1 MAKELI
7 KKSSPTLFLSARA
20 NPDQVRI
27 DLWNSMYQASDR
39 LEALKVK
46 GSDTTELEAYITSRL
61 KAVRPI
67 EKFWIFPGIRNIERL
82 EQRLTRRDHDLLT
95 DDMRIIVRHLSE
107 HGDRAGVFGDLD
119 ELIKAAPEINRL
131 PHYFTVLLVDDMIPD
146 PDVLTRRIRQIRQPK
161 DDFIYEVLVVKNLE
175 HALTAALFNYDIQA
189 CILRQDFPLR
199 AESSE
204 SVKWVKHFV
213 DSCEAKEQSAGGFI
227 HRSAILA
234 ELLRDLRPTLS
245 LYLLTTEAAADLGEA
260 THKLFDR
267 VFYRFE
273 NLMELHMTLLEGI
286 RERYRTP
293 LFDAL
298 QRYAERP
305 VGNFHALPIARG
317 NSIFNSKWI
326 KDMGE
331 FYGRNIFMAET
342 SSTSGGLD
350 SLLEPTGTIMEA
362 QKKAAKAWGSQHT
375 FFATNGTSTSNKIV
389 VQALTKPGDI
399 VLIDRNCHKS
409 HHYGL
414 ILGGAHPLYLD
425 AYPLEPYA
433 MYGGVP
439 LRTIKKTLLDLKKA
453 GRLTNVRM
461 LLLTNCTFD
470 GIVYNPQRVMEE
482 VLAIK
487 PDIVFLWDEAWYAFA
502 NFHPLTRHRI
512 AMYSAKALSE
522 RYASDAYRSEYAA
535 YKTKMDRLNPDD
547 DSTYLDNRLMPDPE
561 KVRIRV
567 YATQSTH
574 KSLSALRQGSMI
586 HVYDQD
592 FERLSAETFL
602 EAYFT
607 HTSTSPNYQIVAS
620 LDLARRQVD
629 LEGYAMVSEAY
640 QMALFIR
647 ERIKSDPLLSKYFK
661 ILSPAEMVAA
671 EFCPSGFN
679 SFTDELSTEYLERMR
694 KAWFEDEFVL
704 DPTRLTLYV
713 ADTGFNG
720 TQFKND
726 VLMNRFG
733 IQINKTSINSVLL
746 IFTIGV
752 TWSALDY
759 LLDSLK
765 QFVQSLEEQMGGASS
780 AETTLFRN
788 RVKTLTT
795 SLPPLPNFSHFH
807 PAFRPDMASQEGDMR
822 GAYFMNYT
830 EENREYI
837 KLADAV
843 GMVKEGRELVS
854 TNLVVPYPPGFPVL
868 VPGQV
873 VSPEILD
880 FMQKLDVKEIHGYNA
895 AVGLSVFIEKALEEY
910 AQQTGRAGIGAKKE
924 GTKKQKS
931 KRQIVGNK

>member
-7 KKSSPTLFLSARA
+7 KKSLPTLYLSARA

-27 DLWNSMYQASDR
+27 DLWNGLYQAAER
-39 LEALKVK
+39 LETRKAK
-46 GSDTTELEAYITSRL
+46 GSDTAELEAYITSHL
-61 KAVRPI
+61 KAVRPM
-67 EKFWIFPGIRNIERL
+67 ERFWIFPGSRNIERL
-82 EQRLTRRDHDLLT
+82 EQRLARRDYDLLAE
-95 DDMRIIVRHLSE
+95 DMRVLVRNLSQY
-107 HGDRAGVFGDLD
+107 GDRAGIYGDLD
-119 ELIKAAPEINRL
+119 ELVKAGSYISRL
-131 PHYFTVLLVDDMIPD
+131 PHYFTVLIVDDTIYSPESAI
-146 PDVLTRRIRQIRQPK
+146 RRAREIRQPG
-161 DDFIYEVLVVKNLE
+161 DDFIYEVLFVDSLE

-189 CILRQDFPLR
+189 CIISQDFPLR
-199 AESSE
+199 AKSGD
-204 SVKWVKHFV
+204 SVKWVKHLV
-213 DSCEAKEQSAGGFI
+213 EECEAKEQSAGGFI
-227 HRSAILA
+227 HRGAMLA
-234 ELLRDLRPTLS
+234 EYLRELRPTLN
-245 LYLLTTEAAADLGEA
+245 LYLLTTEAATNIGEI
-260 THKLFDR
+260 TYKLFDR
-267 VFYRFE
+267 VFYSFE
-273 NLMELHMTLLEGI
+273 NLMELHMTLLEGV
-286 RERYRTP
+286 RDRYRTP

-298 QRYAERP
+298 KRYAERP
-305 VGNFHALPIARG
+305 IGNFHALPIARG

-326 KDMGE
+326 RDMGE

-362 QKKAAKAWGSQHT
+362 QKKAAQVWGAQHT

-433 MYGGVP
+433 MYGGVS
-439 LRTIKKTLLDLKKA
+439 LRTIKKTLLELKKA
-453 GRLTNVRM
+453 GRLDNVKM

-470 GIVYNPQRVMEE
+470 GLTYNPQRVMEE

-502 NFHPLTRHRI
+502 NFHPLARRRI
-512 AMYSAKALSE
+512 AMYSARVLSE
-522 RYASDAYRSEYAA
+522 RYASDAYRAEYAA
-535 YKTKMDRLNPDD
+535 YKSKMDRLNPDD
-547 DSTYLDNRLMPDPE
+547 DSTYLDNRLMPDPD

-586 HVYDQD
+586 HIYDQD

-640 QMALFIR
+640 QIALYMR
-647 ERIKSDPLLSKYFK
+647 ERVKTDSLLSKYIR
-661 ILSPAEMVAA
+661 ILSPEEMIPA
-671 EFCPSGFN
+671 EFRPSGFQ
-679 SFTDELSTEYLERMR
+679 SFTHELTTEYVEKMR
-694 KAWFEDEFVL
+694 KAWIEDEFTL
-704 DPTRLTLYV
+704 DPTRLTLYI

-720 TQFKND
+720 SQFKND

-733 IQINKTSINSVLL
+733 IQINKTSINSILM

-759 LLDSLK
+759 LIDSLK
-765 QFVQSLEEQMGGASS
+765 QFAESLDRQQAGAGPAEQSIFKNKVS
-780 AETTLFRN
+780 R
-788 RVKTLTT
+788 LTT
-795 SLPPLPNFSHFH
+795 GLPPLPDFSHFH
-807 PAFRPDMASQEGDMR
+807 PAFRPDMMSAEGDMR

-830 EENREYI
+830 EENREYV
-837 KLADAV
+837 KLPDAV
-843 GMVKEGRELVS
+843 RMVKEGRSLVS

-873 VSPEILD
+873 ISPEILD
-880 FMQKLDVKEIHGYNA
+880 FMEKLDVKEIHGYNA
-895 AVGLSVFIEKALEEY
+895 AAGLSVFTDKALDEY
-910 AQQTGRAGIGAKKE
+910 AQRTGRTGTAAKEAGRKRR
-924 GTKKQKS
+924 KS
-931 KRQIVGNK
+931 